1 MEVGAEEEES
11 INEKVAP
18 PDVALP
24 REVGVAL
31 MYATSVTRRRTERKV
46 DCIVLLD
53 LDLRLL
59 L

>member
-1 MEVGAEEEES
+1 
-11 INEKVAP
+11 
-18 PDVALP
+18 LP